1 MMSGMPP
8 DDECPEHAWRVA
20 GMTLAEDALVDYRC
34 ERCEAVAVAGSDE
47 MRGVTPNAAPGC
59 DR

>member
-8 DDECPEHAWRVA
+8 DDECPEHAWGVA

-47 MRGVTPNAAPGC
+47 MRGIRQQR
-59 DR
+59 DE